1 MVIYIYIYIYIYVY
15 IYVYRLKVVQLE
27 ELLQIRHC
35 VFVMGPPGAGKTQA
49 WKTLAEA
56 RYVLQSCLFD
66 WVYVLTYAYK

>member
-1 MVIYIYIYIYIYVY
+1 MYIFFHRERYASIDMVIYAFLYIYINIH
-15 IYVYRLKVVQLE
+15 IFRLKVVQLE

-56 RYVLQSCLFD
+56 RYVL
-66 WVYVLTYAYK
+66 